1 MSYRLCPLCLRQVYK
16 AFLEEL
22 HFYGILQVADME
34 KIFANLSELVEVS
47 RHASLP
53 LSVPLSL
60 LPSLPLISVP
70 FVPSQLSAS
79 VAKDLFLLF
88 DGRSGDMIAPN
99 NELILAFSMV
109 RPALSALALHRV
121 LNLLVWLCTVWPQVE
136 PGVPEVLCEHGEAA
150 WLREGL
156 APTA

>member
-1 MSYRLCPLCLRQVYK
+1 MFSCVHQVYR

-47 RHASLP
+47 SCPPTFLT
-53 LSVPLSL
+53 LSPPPTSPRFL
-60 LPSLPLISVP
+60 LPP
-70 FVPSQLSAS
+70 QLSAS

-99 NELILAFSMV
+99 NDLILAFSMV
-109 RPALSALALHRV
+109 RAAHQPSQHVV
-121 LNLLVWLCTVWPQVE
+121 LP
-136 PGVPEVLCEHGEAA
+136 VPCVVC
-150 WLREGL
+150 
-156 APTA
+156 